1 MENQVENNDL
11 NQTIINNQVTE
22 SVIPKDTPYI
32 PYSNLFDGQ
41 EADILMSRMDI
52 AQFQH
57 LDALKPLIDIS
68 GIRANGNA
76 AVSRPTL
83 SSNTF
88 DPVLQQNPSTNKHTE
103 LERVLHEAYVKS
115 QSNVASGA
123 GVASPDFFSQF
134 DYVITKITLNT
145 LGGISVSTTYDKP
158 FLYVGYGRA
167 HKTNIITGARE
178 EMSYLDKIPFYI
190 LSTIYNIHCVL
201 IMMILFF
208 GINYLYKKIEFQ
220 IN

>member
-1 MENQVENNDL
+1 MEKKVFKISKRKL
-11 NQTIINNQVTE
+11 KKGLIVFLISFIGLFIINHFGEFQYENRL
-22 SVIPKDTPYI
+22 SD
-32 PYSNLFDGQ
+32 
-41 EADILMSRMDI
+41 EASRRSMER
-52 AQFQH
+52 F
-57 LDALKPLIDIS
+57 
-68 GIRANGNA
+68 
-76 AVSRPTL
+76 SRQQMPEA
-83 SSNTF
+83 SSNE
-88 DPVLQQNPSTNKHTE
+88 DDNNLQQNPSTNKHTE